1 MGLSLRDDPL
11 LPMMQDQVTLRRTRQ
26 YYPNGKTVGTRK
38 TEEFEGFT
46 WGKGNGKK
54 FSPPNHRQS
63 ITSQSSPW
71 FLWS

>member
-1 MGLSLRDDPL
+1 MGLSLRHDPL

-46 WGKGNGKK
+46 GGRERVKN
-54 FSPPNHRQS
+54 FAA
-63 ITSQSSPW
+63 
-71 FLWS
+71 